1 MHKYLPQPYFSRF
14 VRAII
19 EFDMLKDG
27 DKVLVGLSGGKDSLF
42 LTYALAVLKDIAPL
56 KFELGAFT
64 LDPLF
69 TNDFDPAP
77 LQDFCNKLGIPFGTS
92 QANIAGIIEQN
103 KGKDPCFTCAFF
115 RRGAVNNYAKQH
127 GYNKV
132 ALAHHHDDAVETFYM
147 GLLYA
152 GHLKTFT
159 PVTYLSRTDL
169 TVIRPLV
176 YFREREILDTVNFHG
191 LTPIASP
198 CPMNGK
204 TKRQEVK
211 ERIAALEQTDP
222 AFYAHLAAAMRGGK
236 PIELWPEQLSR
247 QQLKAKHDAFWRPK
261 QK

>member
-1 MHKYLPQPYFSRF
+1 MRKHLPQPYFSRF

-19 EFDMLKDG
+19 EFDMLQDG

-42 LTYALAVLKDIAPL
+42 LTYALAVLKDISPV
-56 KFELGAFT
+56 KFEVGAFT

-69 TNDFDPAP
+69 TDNFDLAP
-77 LQDFCNKLGIPFGTS
+77 LADFCSNLNIPYGS
-92 QANIAGIIEQN
+92 EQANIAGIINNNE
-103 KGKDPCFTCAFF
+103 GKDPCFTCAFF

-159 PVTYLSRTDL
+159 PVTYLSRTGL

-176 YFREREILDTVNFHG
+176 YFREREIRDTVDLHG
-191 LTPIASP
+191 LTPITSP
-198 CPMNGK
+198 CPLNGK
-204 TKRQEVK
+204 TKRQEIK
-211 ERIAALEQTDP
+211 ERIAALEQADP
-222 AFYAHLAAAMRGGK
+222 AFYSHLAAAMRGGK
-236 PIELWPEQLSR
+236 PLELWPAQMDR
-247 QQLKAKHDAFWRPK
+247 YQLKAKHDAFWRRK
-261 QK
+261 HD

>member
-1 MHKYLPQPYFSRF
+1 MKKDLPQAYLSRF
-14 VRAII
+14 IRAII
-19 EFDMLKDG
+19 EFDMLQDG
-27 DKVLVGLSGGKDSLF
+27 DKVLVGLSGGKDSLL
-42 LTYALAVLKDIAPL
+42 LTYALSVLKDIAPV

-69 TNDFDPAP
+69 TDNFDATPIAN
-77 LQDFCNKLGIPFGTS
+77 FCRELNIPFGTEK
-92 QANIAGIIEQN
+92 ANIAGVIASNQ
-103 KGKDPCFTCAFF
+103 GKDPCFTCAFF
-115 RRGAVNNYAKQH
+115 RRGAVNTYAKKH

-159 PVTYLSRTDL
+159 PVTYLSRTGL

-176 YFREREILDTVNFHG
+176 YFREREIKEIISELG
-191 LTPIASP
+191 LTPVASP
-198 CPMNGK
+198 CPINGK

-236 PIELWPEQLSR
+236 PTELWPAELDR
-247 QQLKAKHDAFWRPK
+247 QQLKQKHTAFWRPK
-261 QK
+261 

>member
-1 MHKYLPQPYFSRF
+1 MHKHLPPPYFSRF

-19 EFDMLKDG
+19 EFDMLQDG

-42 LTYALAVLKDIAPL
+42 LTYALAVLKNILPI

-77 LQDFCNKLGIPFGTS
+77 LLDFCTKLGIAFGTS
-92 QANIAGIIEQN
+92 QANIAGIIESN
-103 KGKDPCFTCAFF
+103 AGKDPCFTCAFF

-152 GHLKTFT
+152 GHLKTFA
-159 PVTYLSRTDL
+159 PVTYLSRTGL

-176 YFREREILDTVNFHG
+176 YFREKELRESVSLHG

-211 ERIAALEQTDP
+211 ERIAALEQADP
-222 AFYAHLAAAMRGGK
+222 AFYAHLAAAMRGSK

-247 QQLKAKHDAFWRPK
+247 QQLKTKHDAFWRPK
-261 QK
+261 QL